1 MRVLYCVLS
10 LAFVGA
16 CFAQHANPD
25 DLDPLD
31 DIDEKEFEDYFHLDP
46 VEDADELKKRNA
58 ALKANEAII
67 KETNKAYQAGEKT
80 WFDRVNDFA
89 DLPDDEFLA
98 EKTGAHDIE
107 SGRGLLEPSAE
118 QSFDEESENYF
129 DTFRYSRASVP
140 ESYSSVDRGK
150 QKNIF
155 IQQINI
161 FF

>member
-1 MRVLYCVLS
+1 MRVLFGVAG
-10 LAFVGA
+10 LALIGA
-16 CFAQHANPD
+16 CLAQHANPD
-25 DLDPLD
+25 DLDPMD
-31 DIDEKEFEDYFHLDP
+31 DIDEKEFEEYFHLDP
-46 VEDADELKKRNA
+46 VDDQKELKRRNK

-98 EKTGAHDIE
+98 EKTGAQDIE

-118 QSFDEESENYF
+118 QSFDKESENYF

-140 ESYSSVDRGK
+140 ESYSSVDRGI
-150 QKNIF
+150 QKKTHF
-155 IQQINI
+155 YLTH
-161 FF
+161 

>member
-1 MRVLYCVLS
+1 MRVLLGVAC
-10 LAFVGA
+10 LALIGA
-16 CFAQHANPD
+16 CLAQHANPD
-25 DLDPLD
+25 DLDPMD
-31 DIDEKEFEDYFHLDP
+31 DIDEKEFEEYFHLDP
-46 VEDADELKKRNA
+46 VDDKKELKRRNK

-118 QSFDEESENYF
+118 QSIDEHL
-129 DTFRYSRASVP
+129 RALTRIA
-140 ESYSSVDRGK
+140 EH
-150 QKNIF
+150 
-155 IQQINI
+155 
-161 FF
+161 